1 MERSHSCPFPKPTNC
16 RIAAVKFLI
25 IDDNPDNRFL
35 LTKTL
40 LRKYPAAA
48 LVECQSIGTAV
59 RVLKN
64 ETIDLIV
71 AHRATEVGG
80 AELVREVR
88 RVNTT
93 TPIIAVSGVNRCRET
108 LAAGANRFQLLDEW
122 LMVGHVAAQLLPIL
136 LAPAGMANGR

>member
-1 MERSHSCPFPKPTNC
+1 
-16 RIAAVKFLI
+16 VKFLI

-48 LVECQSIGTAV
+48 LVECQSVDTAM
-59 RVLKN
+59 RVLKS
-64 ETIDLIV
+64 EAIDLIV

-80 AELVREVR
+80 ADLVREVR
-88 RVNTT
+88 RVNAT

-122 LMVGHVAAQLLPIL
+122 LMVGHVAAQLLP
-136 LAPAGMANGR
+136 APLTPARMASVP

>member
-1 MERSHSCPFPKPTNC
+1 
-16 RIAAVKFLI
+16 VKFLI

-48 LVECQSIGTAV
+48 LVECQSIDTAM

-64 ETIDLIV
+64 EAIDLIV

-80 AELVREVR
+80 ADLVREVR

-93 TPIIAVSGVNRCRET
+93 TPLIAVSGVNRCRET

-122 LMVGHVAAQLLPIL
+122 LMVGHVAAQLLPSPL
-136 LAPAGMANGR
+136 TPARMASVR